1 MSLDDTHPPPPP
13 RFVPTLTEVVSTD
26 DALESAPPRPPASSE
41 PVASTPAPAPFNA
54 AERATAVA
62 DDLLAR
68 LGPDLDRLIGE
79 AIGRVLHEQ
88 MLGFNGR
95 VQKAVAEVVRE
106 AVAKSLM
113 QGDPTSPPR
122 SLRGRNLSS

>member
-1 MSLDDTHPPPPP
+1 MPTDDSPPPPLP
-13 RFVPTLTEVVSTD
+13 RFVPTLTEVVQA
-26 DALESAPPRPPASSE
+26 DATPEAPSA
-41 PVASTPAPAPFNA
+41 PAPADAEAEPSPSA
-54 AERATAVA
+54 APAPAASPSEHALATA
-62 DDLLAR
+62 DELLAR

-106 AVAKSLM
+106 AVAKALA
-113 QGDPTSPPR
+113 QGHPPPAD
-122 SLRGRNLSS
+122 